1 MDGSS
6 PLALDWRA
14 AVTVRLNSGANWYK
28 IYQLSLEVVAMR
40 VERCKGCRDLSPEEM
55 GRFRFIEDAF
65 RDCCLGWGFSEVKT
79 PTLEYLH
86 LFTAT
91 GTLTPAMLS
100 KVYSFLDWDG
110 WSGQRVVLRPDGTIP
125 LARFYIDNMVGKGSA
140 KLFYVTNIFR
150 FEETGTEARER
161 WQGGVE
167 LIGVASPLAD
177 VDLISMALEALSRFG
192 VKGIGLRLSHAGVI
206 RSLLAKLKLSLRE
219 QARILDQILDGD
231 SEALARLKS
240 ERPKLSKALTSVLDL
255 KGDSAGILK
264 EARATFS
271 QSLPEIESHMDNLIS
286 IVDLLEAMGYRY
298 QIDIASGRG
307 FEYYTGV
314 IFQLF
319 VGEDKVGGGGR
330 YDALIP
336 LMGGGDIPASGFA
349 LYFDHLMDLV
359 APAASPRAKTHRILI
374 RASSGDVKRG
384 FDIARRLHEA
394 GYVAE
399 LQFEDQKPTD
409 ARWFLELRAEA
420 PFFIM
425 TDQVKRQKLEL
436 KTVDELLRLVGEGDV
451 NQDSLT

>member
-1 MDGSS
+1 
-6 PLALDWRA
+6 
-14 AVTVRLNSGANWYK
+14 
-28 IYQLSLEVVAMR
+28 MR

-55 GRFRFIEDAF
+55 NRFRFIEDVF
-65 RDCCLGWGFSEVKT
+65 RDCCQGWGFSEVRT

-100 KVYSFLDWDG
+100 RVYSFLDWDG

-125 LARFYIDNMVGKGSA
+125 LARFYIDNMMGRGLA

-150 FEETGTEARER
+150 FEETGAEARER

-177 VDLISMALEALSRFG
+177 VALISMALEALNRVG
-192 VKGIGLRLSHAGVI
+192 VKGIELRLSHAGVI
-206 RSLLAKLKLSLRE
+206 RSLLAELRLSLRE
-219 QARILDQILDGD
+219 QVRVLDQILDGD
-231 SEALARLKS
+231 SEALARIKS
-240 ERPKLSKALTSVLDL
+240 ERPKLSKALTSLLDL
-255 KGDSAGILK
+255 KGDSSDILK
-264 EARATFS
+264 DTRALFS
-271 QSLPEIESHMDNLIS
+271 RSFPALEPHMDNLIS
-286 IVDLLEAMGYRY
+286 IVELLETMGYRY

-314 IFQLF
+314 ISQLF
-319 VGEDKVGGGGR
+319 TGEDKVGGGGR

-359 APAASPRAKTHRILI
+359 APAALPRSKAQRVLI
-374 RASSGDVKRG
+374 RTASGAIKQG
-384 FDIARRLHEA
+384 FDIARRLQEA

-399 LQFEDQKPTD
+399 IKLGDKAPD
-409 ARWFLELRAEA
+409 DSRWLLEVREEA
-420 PFFIM
+420 PFFVM
-425 TDQVKRQKLEL
+425 NDLVKHQKLEL
-436 KTVDELLRLVGEGDV
+436 ATADEVLRLVGEGNV
-451 NQDSLT
+451 TEDSLT

>member
-1 MDGSS
+1 MALLR
-6 PLALDWRA
+6 LAYL
-14 AVTVRLNSGANWYK
+14 RLNSGANWYK
-28 IYQLSLEVVAMR
+28 IYRLSLEGVAMR

-55 GRFRFIEDAF
+55 SRFRFIEDAF
-65 RDCCLGWGFSEVKT
+65 RDYCLGWGFSEVKT

-91 GTLTPAMLS
+91 GTLTPAMLG

-125 LARFYIDNMVGKGSA
+125 LARFYIDNMAGGGPA

-177 VDLISMALEALSRFG
+177 VALISIAMEALNRVG
-192 VKGIGLRLSHAGVI
+192 VKGVGLRLSHAGVV

-240 ERPKLSKALTSVLDL
+240 ERPKLSKALTSLLDL
-255 KGDSAGILK
+255 KGESSGILK
-264 EARATFS
+264 STKAIFS
-271 QSLPEIESHMDNLIS
+271 HSFPEIEPHMENLIS
-286 IVDLLEAMGYRY
+286 IVDLLETMGYRY

-319 VGEDKVGGGGR
+319 AGEDKVGGGGR

-336 LMGGGDIPASGFA
+336 LMAGGDIPASGFA

-359 APAASPRAKTHRILI
+359 APAASPRAKTQRILI
-374 RASSGDVKRG
+374 RAASGDIKQG
-384 FDIARRLHEA
+384 FDIAHRLHEA

-399 LQFEDQKPTD
+399 LQLEDQEPTD
-409 ARWFLELRAEA
+409 ARWLLEVQSKA
-420 PFFIM
+420 PVFVL

-436 KTVDELLRLVGEGDV
+436 GTADEVLKLLGEGDV

>member
-1 MDGSS
+1 
-6 PLALDWRA
+6 
-14 AVTVRLNSGANWYK
+14 
-28 IYQLSLEVVAMR
+28 MR

-86 LFTAT
+86 LFTVA
-91 GTLTPAMLS
+91 GTLTPAMLG

-125 LARFYIDNMVGKGSA
+125 LARFYIDHMAGRGPA

-150 FEETGTEARER
+150 FEETGAETRER

-177 VDLISMALEALSRFG
+177 VALISIALEALNRFG
-192 VKGIGLRLSHAGVI
+192 VKGVGLRLSHAGVI
-206 RSLLAKLKLSLRE
+206 RSLLAKLRLSLRE

-240 ERPKLSKALTSVLDL
+240 ERPKLSKVLTSLLDL
-255 KGDSAGILK
+255 KGGSSGILK

-271 QSLPEIESHMDNLIS
+271 QSFPEIESHMDNLIS
-286 IVDLLEAMGYRY
+286 IVDLLEAMGCRS

-314 IFQLF
+314 IFQFF

-349 LYFDHLMDLV
+349 LYFDHLVDLV
-359 APAASPRAKTHRILI
+359 APVASPRAKAQRVLI
-374 RASSGDVKRG
+374 RTTSGSIKRG
-384 FDIARRLHEA
+384 FDVARRLHEA

-399 LQFEDQKPTD
+399 FQLEDQEPTD
-409 ARWFLELRAEA
+409 ARWLLELQDKA
-420 PFFIM
+420 PFFIV
-425 TDQVKRQKLEL
+425 TDQVKHQKLEL
-436 KTVDELLRLVGEGDV
+436 ETTDELLRLVGEGDV